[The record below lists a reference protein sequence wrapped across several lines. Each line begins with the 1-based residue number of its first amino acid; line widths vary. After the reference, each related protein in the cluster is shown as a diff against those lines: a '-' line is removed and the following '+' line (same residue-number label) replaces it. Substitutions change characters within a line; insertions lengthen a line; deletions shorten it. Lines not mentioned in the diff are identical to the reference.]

1 MILTTE
7 QINELLDR
15 LKPLGCSTYNGLF
28 VDNVS
33 ILYKYDAVFEYR
45 KGMNGYSLIQTSPAS
60 ILADGNSTIWSAHN
74 YQLHYFNNST
84 FDVNVIEKVVQKY
97 ITAIEKQEKENK
109 VRKKKQELEKDFEEN
124 N

>member
-60 ILADGNSTIWSAHN
+60 ILTESNIWSTHN

-84 FDVNVIEKVVQKY
+84 FDVNVIENVVQKF
-97 ITAIEKQEKENK
+97 ITALEKQEKEDK
-109 VRKKKQELEKDFEEN
+109 VRKKKKELEKDFEEN

>member
-1 MILTTE
+1 MILTNE

-15 LKPLGCSTYNGLF
+15 LKPLGCTTYNGLF

-45 KGMNGYSLIQTSPAS
+45 NGMNGYSLIQTSPAS
-60 ILADGNSTIWSAHN
+60 ILTDGITNNN

-84 FDVNVIEKVVQKY
+84 FDVDVIEKVVQQF
-97 ITAIEKQEKENK
+97 ISTLDK
-109 VRKKKQELEKDFEEN
+109 VRKKKKDLEEIN
-124 N
+124 

>member
-60 ILADGNSTIWSAHN
+60 ILADGITNNN

-84 FDVNVIEKVVQKY
+84 FDVDVIEKVVQKY
-97 ITAIEKQEKENK
+97 ITAIEKQEKEDK
-109 VRKKKQELEKDFEEN
+109 VRKKKKELEKDFEESN
-124 N
+124 

>member
-1 MILTTE
+1 MILTPE

-15 LKPLGCSTYNGLF
+15 LKPLGCSTYNSPF
-28 VDNVS
+28 IDNIS

-45 KGMNGYSLIQTSPAS
+45 DGMNGYSLIQTSPAS
-60 ILADGNSTIWSAHN
+60 ILTNGITNNN

-84 FDVNVIEKVVQKY
+84 FDIDVIEKVVQKF
-97 ITAIEKQEKENK
+97 IGALEKQKKEEK
-109 VRKKKQELEKDFEEN
+109 VRKKKKELEKDFEEN